1 MSADE
6 TQLRGTLVDGHRVEE
21 RIGAGGT
28 GTVWCARHPE
38 TGASIAVKV
47 LDTRHRLDGDAA
59 ARFLR
64 ESRLEELKHPNI
76 VRVHSAGFLDD
87 GRPYLTMELLEGESL
102 EARFRRE
109 GPLPVADAVAIG
121 RDVLAGLGAAHRAG
135 VVHRDVKPA
144 NVFLARGPEGAETA
158 KLLDFSVARIAST
171 DSATVTAS
179 GDVVGTPLYLAPE
192 QATGIKGQDGRID
205 IWAVGVLLYH
215 VLTGEPPFAS
225 KRLAELI
232 LKVVSEEPVPP
243 AQRREDLPADLC
255 AVVMKAMR
263 KPREARYASAEAMAD
278 ALGAVR
284 LVP

>member
-1 MSADE
+1 MRAPESN
-6 TQLRGTLVDGHRVEE
+6 LRGTMVDGHRVEE

-28 GTVWCARHPE
+28 GTVWCARHPDDD
-38 TGASIAVKV
+38 SKIAVKV

-64 ESRLEELKHPNI
+64 EARLEELKHPNI

-102 EARFRRE
+102 EARFRDQGR
-109 GPLPVADAVAIG
+109 LPVADAVSIG
-121 RDVLAGLGAAHRAG
+121 AQVLRGLAAAHKAG

-144 NVFLARGPEGAETA
+144 NVFLAEGPDGETA
-158 KLLDFSVARIAST
+158 KLLDFSVARIASA

-192 QATGIKGQDGRID
+192 QATGIKVQDGRID
-205 IWAVGVLLYH
+205 IWAVGVMLYH
-215 VLTGEPPFAS
+215 LLTGEPPFAA

-243 AQRREDLPADLC
+243 ARLRPELPDALC
-255 AVVMKAMR
+255 AVLTRAMR
-263 KPREARYASAEAMAD
+263 KPREERFETADAMAD
-278 ALGAVR
+278 ALNAVA